1 MSLSCL
7 YNIVKRVTQQ
17 PRVYLGELECNVAL
31 RCPGSVWTASS
42 PPSCCLGPLLHHVQ
56 HQGLRL
62 QHHGLPPESGESIPL
77 PPVSSDHRLAQWSAA
92 SEPSDKSRVETNI
105 QTQISSPQ
113 CRSSHAHN
121 TDTNRDPETPVRS
134 GTKLFVFHLF
144 IYIFLP
150 VQIYISNLSPSFP

>member
-1 MSLSCL
+1 MCLSYLSLPLCYTFYPKFMSLSCL

-92 SEPSDKSRVETNI
+92 SDRIHNMQLTSRVEKPTFRLSLQLLSADLLTLSTTALQQQQGI
-105 QTQISSPQ
+105 QRRQ
-113 CRSSHAHN
+113 
-121 TDTNRDPETPVRS
+121 
-134 GTKLFVFHLF
+134 
-144 IYIFLP
+144 
-150 VQIYISNLSPSFP
+150 